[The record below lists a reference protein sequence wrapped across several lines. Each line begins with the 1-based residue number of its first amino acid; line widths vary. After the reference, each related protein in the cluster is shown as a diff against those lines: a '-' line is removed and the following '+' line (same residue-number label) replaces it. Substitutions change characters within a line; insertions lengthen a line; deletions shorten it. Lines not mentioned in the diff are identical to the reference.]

1 MSAAPDTNT
10 DRSARPAAS
19 AGNGGFLATLPGKI
33 TTAALTVIAIVTAA
47 FGAGAFGGT
56 PIQDA
61 AGGWLGPDGTW
72 IAPASTA
79 FSIWSVIY
87 LGLIA
92 YTVWQ
97 FFPSADTARHH
108 RLRPWILAGILLN
121 SLWIWTVQAGWLAVS
136 VVVIALLLA
145 VLCRILV
152 VKENMRVNG
161 WGERILVDGV
171 QGLYLGWVSIATV
184 ANVAAWLASMGWT
197 GAPMGPIV
205 WTNIVIV
212 VATLVGAFTAV
223 YSGGRLMPAV
233 GLAWGLAWVAVG
245 RSDGTGLNSASV
257 AITAAGAALI
267 VLIAWA
273 VSLWLSSRSATG
285 EARDLILDA
294 LDGDGDAVDGRR
306 A

>member
-1 MSAAPDTNT
+1 MSSTPDHT
-10 DRSARPAAS
+10 DHASRPTQSGRA
-19 AGNGGFLATLPGKI
+19 GGFLSTRPGQI

-97 FFPSADTARHH
+97 FLPSAQSARHD

-121 SLWIWTVQAGWLAVS
+121 SVWIWTVQAGWLAIS
-136 VVVIALLLA
+136 VLVIVLLLA

-152 VKENMRVNG
+152 MMESMPHRG
-161 WGERILVDGV
+161 WAERILLDGV

-184 ANVAAWLASMGWT
+184 ANAAAWLGSMGWT

-205 WTNIVIV
+205 WTNIMIV
-212 VATLVGAFTAV
+212 AATLIGAFTAV

-233 GLAWGLAWVAVG
+233 GLAWGLAWIAVG

-267 VLIAWA
+267 VMIAWA
-273 VSLWLSSRSATG
+273 LSLWLSSRSATG
-285 EARDLILDA
+285 EARDLIMDA
-294 LDGDGDAVDGRR
+294 LDGDGDPVDGRR

>member
-1 MSAAPDTNT
+1 MSSTPASTAD
-10 DRSARPAAS
+10 RPAAS
-19 AGNGGFLATLPGKI
+19 GSGGRGGFLSTLPGKV
-33 TTAALTVIAIVTAA
+33 TTAALTVIAIATAA

-97 FFPSADTARHH
+97 FLPSSDSARHD

-121 SLWIWTVQAGWLAVS
+121 SLWIWTVQAGWLAIS
-136 VVVIALLLA
+136 VLVIAVLLA

-152 VKENMRVNG
+152 IKENLRVNG

-197 GAPMGPIV
+197 GSPLGPIV
-205 WTNIVIV
+205 WTNIMIV

-233 GLAWGLAWVAVG
+233 GLAWGLVWVAVG

-257 AITAAGAALI
+257 AITAAGAAVI
-267 VLIAWA
+267 VMIAWA
-273 VSLWLSSRSATG
+273 VSLWLSRRSATG

-294 LDGDGDAVDGRR
+294 LDGDGDPVDGRR

>member
-1 MSAAPDTNT
+1 MSAAPDINT

-33 TTAALTVIAIVTAA
+33 TTAALTVIAIVIAA

-184 ANVAAWLASMGWT
+184 ANVAAWLASTGWT
-197 GAPMGPIV
+197 GAPVGPIV

>member
-1 MSAAPDTNT
+1 MSSTPASTAD
-10 DRSARPAAS
+10 RPAAS
-19 AGNGGFLATLPGKI
+19 GSGGRGGFLSTLPGKV

-97 FFPSADTARHH
+97 FLPSSDSARHD

-121 SLWIWTVQAGWLAVS
+121 SLWIWTVQAGWLAIS
-136 VVVIALLLA
+136 VLVIAVLLA

-152 VKENMRVNG
+152 IKENLRVNG

-197 GAPMGPIV
+197 GAPLGPIV

-223 YSGGRLMPAV
+223 YSGGRLMP
-233 GLAWGLAWVAVG
+233 
-245 RSDGTGLNSASV
+245 
-257 AITAAGAALI
+257 
-267 VLIAWA
+267 
-273 VSLWLSSRSATG
+273 SSRSTRGGCSSSQLRCACGAVSCSMSLTVRPVRLRACSSG
-285 EARDLILDA
+285 LPMVA
-294 LDGDGDAVDGRR
+294 LVSTNLGSAP
-306 A
+306 

>member
-1 MSAAPDTNT
+1 MSAAPDINT

-47 FGAGAFGGT
+47 FGAGASGGT

>member
-1 MSAAPDTNT
+1 MSSTPAAP
-10 DRSARPAAS
+10 
-19 AGNGGFLATLPGKI
+19 AGRTAHATSPGAGGFLSTLPGKI
-33 TTAALTVIAIVTAA
+33 TTAVLTVIAIVTAA

-56 PIQDA
+56 PIQEA
-61 AGGWLGPDGTW
+61 AGGWLGPDSTW
-72 IAPASTA
+72 VAPASPA

-97 FFPSADTARHH
+97 FFPAADSARHD

-121 SLWIWTVQAGWLAVS
+121 SVWIWTVQAGWLAVS
-136 VVVIALLLA
+136 VAVILVLLA

-152 VKENMRVNG
+152 LLESSRVRG

-184 ANVAAWLASMGWT
+184 ANVAAWLGSTGWT
-197 GAPMGPIV
+197 GAPLGPIV
-205 WTNIVIV
+205 WTNIMIV

-223 YSGGRLMPAV
+223 YSGGRLMPAL

-257 AITAAGAALI
+257 AITAAGAAAI
-267 VLIAWA
+267 VMIAWA

-285 EARDLILDA
+285 EARDLIMDA
-294 LDGDGDAVDGRR
+294 LDGDDDPVDGTRH
-306 A
+306 